1 MLLLMLLAGH
11 RLLKEKNREAGLYKK
26 EHSLF
31 ENIRICGPGAGS
43 GRISEKE
50 EKEDPGQASLLPAD
64 SRQIICLWPDEEDR
78 WGAYIPSD
86 LSERSYIR
94 FEHFKTLVLKSG
106 ETDVPDLSV
115 RSGDRVRWS
124 DFPDGSVLHAS
135 AVGWNNKTLE
145 EAEIVLY
152 SADSVPTLYLSTSS
166 GNMDAVNA
174 DKSVEEEGRYVFY
187 SKEGKKDVSGRCR
200 IHGRGNSSWK
210 ADKKQYSLNLA
221 SVRSVLGME
230 ESEKFALIANHS
242 DDSKLKNKAVFD
254 LAAACGMP
262 ATPQNT
268 YVNVYFNGIYNGLY
282 LLAQRPNARGGSVR
296 IGDLEEKNY
305 QAALDSGEIEEKTG
319 GTAKDDAEGGGSAL
333 AAEKKDSGSRPEPE
347 DLFEKVDHTDRDGL
361 EIHASSQKSV
371 PENISGG
378 YLLEMDGRYE
388 DEKYWFST
396 DRHHFVVK
404 YPQAAPL
411 QEEEY
416 IADYVRKAEK
426 AFYQKD
432 GVNPETGKSWEEY
445 MDMDSWV
452 KMYVMQDFMAQ
463 WDVESFS
470 FFVFKKPDD
479 PLLYCGPV
487 WDFDLSMGATG
498 LGSLPNIMRQSM
510 WLSDH
515 REGWLTQLD
524 SHPSFSKEVKDF
536 SKKEFYPALE
546 KWLEGSDA
554 LIDSLETSA
563 AMDCARWGEK
573 NEFRESTHAIRDW
586 LSGRMAFLRDYRDNP
601 QEYCKV
607 TLRYGFSDMDI
618 YIRKGEK
625 IGFVPVNKYGEH
637 LYSSF
642 RKKYGDVDGWTG
654 EDGQRLTEDT
664 VIDHDQV
671 FIPFDE

>member
-1 MLLLMLLAGH
+1 MKKNIIRAVLTGMSLIMLLIMMLAGH
-11 RLLKEKNREAGLYKK
+11 RLLEEKNREARLYKK

-43 GRISEKE
+43 GKISEKE
-50 EKEDPGQASLLPAD
+50 EKEDPAQASLIPAD
-64 SRQIICLWPDEEDR
+64 SRQMICLCQDEEDR

-94 FEHFKTLVLKSG
+94 FDHFKTLVLESEEKNL
-106 ETDVPDLSV
+106 PDLSV
-115 RSGDRVRWS
+115 RSGDRVAWS
-124 DFPDGSVLHAS
+124 GFPDGSVLHAS
-135 AVGWNNKTLE
+135 AVDWNNKTLE
-145 EAEIVLY
+145 EAELVLY
-152 SADSVPTLYLSTSS
+152 SADSVPTLYLSTAS
-166 GNMDAVNA
+166 GSMDAVNA

-187 SKEGKKDVSGRCR
+187 SEEGKKDVSGRCR

-210 ADKKQYSLNLA
+210 SDKKQYSLNLA

-242 DDSKLKNKAVFD
+242 DDSKLKNKTVFD

-268 YVNVYFNGIYNGLY
+268 YINVYFNGIYNGFY

-305 QAALDSGEIEEKTG
+305 RAAIESGEIDEETG
-319 GTAKDDAEGGGSAL
+319 
-333 AAEKKDSGSRPEPE
+333 SGSEPG
-347 DLFEKVDHTDRDGL
+347 DLFEKIDHIDQDGL
-361 EIHASSQKSV
+361 EIHASSQQSV
-371 PENISGG
+371 PDNISGG

-388 DEKYWFST
+388 EEKYWFST

-404 YPQAAPL
+404 YPEAAPL
-411 QEEEY
+411 VEEEY

-432 GVNPETGKSWEEY
+432 GVNPETGKSWEQY

-452 KMYVMQDFMAQ
+452 KMYVIQDFMAQ

-498 LGSLPNIMRQSM
+498 LGRLPNVMRHSM

-515 REGWLTQLD
+515 REGWLTQLE
-524 SHPSFSKEVKDF
+524 SHPSFSKAVKDF
-536 SKKEFYPALE
+536 SNKEFYPALE

-554 LIDSLETSA
+554 LIDSMETSA
-563 AMDCARWGEK
+563 AMDCARWGEE
-573 NEFRESTHAIRDW
+573 NEFRQSALAIRDW
-586 LSGRMAFLRDYRDNP
+586 LSARMAFLRDYRDDP

-625 IGFVPVNKYGEH
+625 IGFVPVNEYGEY

-642 RKKYGDVDGWTG
+642 RKKYGQVDGWIG

-671 FIPFDE
+671 FTPFDD

>member
-1 MLLLMLLAGH
+1 MMLLLMLIAGH
-11 RLLKEKNREAGLYKK
+11 RLLKEKDREAGLYQK
-26 EHSLF
+26 EHSIF

-50 EKEDPGQASLLPAD
+50 EKEDSEAITLLPAD
-64 SRQIICLWPDEEDR
+64 SRQMIRLCRDEDER
-78 WGAYIPSD
+78 WAAYIPSD
-86 LSERSYIR
+86 LSERSFIR
-94 FEHFKTLVLKSG
+94 FEHFRELILKSG
-106 ETDVPDLSV
+106 EKDLPELSL
-115 RSGDRVRWS
+115 RSGDRVPWS
-124 DFPDGSVLHAS
+124 VYPDGSVLHAT

-152 SADSVPTLYLSTSS
+152 SADSVPTFYLSTAS
-166 GNMDAVNA
+166 GSMDAVNA

-187 SKEGKKDVSGRCR
+187 SEEGKKDVSGRCR
-200 IHGRGNSSWK
+200 IHGRGNSSWNS
-210 ADKKQYSLNLA
+210 DKKQYSLNLA

-296 IGDLEEKNY
+296 IGNLEEKNY
-305 QAALDSGEIEEKTG
+305 QAALKSGEIDEKTG
-319 GTAKDDAEGGGSAL
+319 AL
-333 AAEKKDSGSRPEPE
+333 AEPE
-347 DLFEKVDHTDRDGL
+347 DLFEKVDHTDQDGL
-361 EIHASSQKSV
+361 EIHASSQQSV
-371 PENISGG
+371 PDNISGG
-378 YLLEMDGRYE
+378 YLLEMDSRYE
-388 DEKYWFST
+388 EEKYWFST

-404 YPQAAPL
+404 YPEAAPL
-411 QEEEY
+411 EEEKY

-432 GVNPETGKSWEEY
+432 GVNPETGKSWEDY
-445 MDMDSWV
+445 MDMASWA

-498 LGSLPNIMRQSM
+498 LGRLTNVMKHSM

-524 SHPSFSKEVKDF
+524 SHPSFSRAVKDF

-546 KWLEGSDA
+546 KWLEDSDG

-563 AMDCARWGEK
+563 AMDCARWGDK
-573 NEFRESTHAIRDW
+573 NEFRESALAIRDW
-586 LSGRMAFLRDYRDNP
+586 LSGRMDFLRDYRENP

-625 IGFVPVNKYGEH
+625 IGFVPVKEYGEY
-637 LYSSF
+637 LYSSI
-642 RKKYGDVDGWTG
+642 RKRYGEVDGWTG

-664 VIDHDQV
+664 VIDRDQV
-671 FIPFDE
+671 FIPFDELSISRAGRKGQML

>member
-11 RLLKEKNREAGLYKK
+11 RLLKEKDREAGLYQK
-26 EHSLF
+26 EHSIF

-50 EKEDPGQASLLPAD
+50 EKEDSEAITLLPAD
-64 SRQIICLWPDEEDR
+64 SRQMIRLCRDEDER
-78 WGAYIPSD
+78 WAAYIPSD
-86 LSERSYIR
+86 LSERSFIR
-94 FEHFKTLVLKSG
+94 FEHFRELILKSG
-106 ETDVPDLSV
+106 EKDLPELSL
-115 RSGDRVRWS
+115 RSGDRVPWS
-124 DFPDGSVLHAS
+124 VYPDGSVLHAT

-152 SADSVPTLYLSTSS
+152 SADSVPTFYLSTAS
-166 GNMDAVNA
+166 GSMDAVNA

-187 SKEGKKDVSGRCR
+187 SEEGKKDVSGRCR
-200 IHGRGNSSWK
+200 IHGRGNSSWNS
-210 ADKKQYSLNLA
+210 DKKQYSLNLA

-296 IGDLEEKNY
+296 IGNLEEKNY
-305 QAALDSGEIEEKTG
+305 QAALKSGEIDEKTG
-319 GTAKDDAEGGGSAL
+319 AMA
-333 AAEKKDSGSRPEPE
+333 EPE
-347 DLFEKVDHTDRDGL
+347 DLFEKVDHTDQDGL
-361 EIHASSQKSV
+361 EIHASSQQSV
-371 PENISGG
+371 PDNISGG

-388 DEKYWFST
+388 EEKYWFST

-404 YPQAAPL
+404 YPEAAPL
-411 QEEEY
+411 EEEKY

-432 GVNPETGKSWEEY
+432 GVNPETGKSWEDY
-445 MDMDSWV
+445 MDMASWA

-498 LGSLPNIMRQSM
+498 LGRLTNVMKHSM

-524 SHPSFSKEVKDF
+524 SHPSFSRAVRNF
-536 SKKEFYPALE
+536 SEKEFYPALE
-546 KWLEGSDA
+546 KWLEDSDG

-563 AMDCARWGEK
+563 AMDCARWGDK
-573 NEFRESTHAIRDW
+573 NEFRESALAIRDW
-586 LSGRMAFLRDYRDNP
+586 LSGRMDFFRDYRENP

-618 YIRKGEK
+618 
-625 IGFVPVNKYGEH
+625 
-637 LYSSF
+637 
-642 RKKYGDVDGWTG
+642 
-654 EDGQRLTEDT
+654 
-664 VIDHDQV
+664 
-671 FIPFDE
+671 